1 MGSGFRRGALDGASS
16 DGHLRNQG
24 ACFFGAR
31 PFFFAPAAGAAPF
44 FVNAP

>member
-16 DGHLRNQG
+16 DGHLRNQR

-31 PFFFAPAAGAAPF
+31 PFFAPAVGAAPF